1 VVVAADERFAC
12 SLIDRL
18 GAPALLLHPTRL
30 DQPLSDDDRNP
41 AAIVWIHHVPS
52 VDRTADVGPASPP
65 HPVSGGRHARSAS
78 AQLTETELLL
88 ASIARARAAA
98 SAVGVPLTFIALLP
112 SRGLIVGDGGL
123 ACDLAR
129 GALEGLIEHEIGAWS
144 VDGARLLGVVYGG
157 IEDQLFVGQRPLH
170 EVRSRTPMGTLGTVD
185 QLADAVRFFG
195 SPIASYI
202 TGTIVHVDGGW
213 NAYSWIYPARTI

>member
-1 VVVAADERFAC
+1 
-12 SLIDRL
+12 LIDRL
-18 GAPALLLHPTRL
+18 GASALLLHPTRL
-30 DQPLSDDDRNP
+30 DQPLFDDR
-41 AAIVWIHHVPS
+41 ADLGAIVWIHHVPS
-52 VDRTADVGPASPP
+52 ADRTPDAGLVSPD
-65 HPVSGGRHARSAS
+65 AS
-78 AQLTETELLL
+78 AQLSETELLL

-98 SAVGVPLTFIALLP
+98 AAAGVPLTFIALFP
-112 SRGLIVGDGGL
+112 SRGLIVGAAGL

-129 GALEGLIEHEIGAWS
+129 GAMEGLIEHQIGAWS

-157 IEDQLFVGQRPLH
+157 IEDQLFGGQRPLH
-170 EVRSRTPMGTLGTVD
+170 EVRSRTPMRTLGTIA